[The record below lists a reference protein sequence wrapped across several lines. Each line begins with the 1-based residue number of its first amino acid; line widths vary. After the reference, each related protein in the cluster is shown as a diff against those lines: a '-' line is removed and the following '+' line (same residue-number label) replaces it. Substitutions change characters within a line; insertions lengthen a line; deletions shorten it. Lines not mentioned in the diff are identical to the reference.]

1 MAKKAKKKRVGSH
14 IFWRNGRA
22 YGDFR
27 DYADVGGGREALAI
41 PDSTW
46 GTTDEVTA
54 KTLFDNRL
62 DELLA
67 KRRTHAGV
75 HEEEEDSITL
85 VELVKDHLLKK
96 SKARRTSDSHMMDLE
111 HRLRTALE

>member
-1 MAKKAKKKRVGSH
+1 MAKKKRIGSH

-41 PDSTW
+41 PGSTW
-46 GTTDEVTA
+46 GTTDEVTV

-62 DELLA
+62 A
-67 KRRTHAGV
+67 R
-75 HEEEEDSITL
+75 SCL
-85 VELVKDHLLKK
+85 VIRYASSL
-96 SKARRTSDSHMMDLE
+96 
-111 HRLRTALE
+111 TAVSSRST

>member
-46 GTTDEVTA
+46 GTTD
-54 KTLFDNRL
+54 
-62 DELLA
+62 
-67 KRRTHAGV
+67 G
-75 HEEEEDSITL
+75 
-85 VELVKDHLLKK
+85 
-96 SKARRTSDSHMMDLE
+96 
-111 HRLRTALE
+111 